1 MATDTTI
8 RQVLAVLTAEYPDHF
23 NKLSEEQIA
32 AKTALFVQA
41 LADLDDETLKAAA
54 LRHIGTSPFFP
65 KVSELRAAA
74 AAVTFQPAPDPIE
87 AWGQVQEAIRR
98 YGVYGV
104 PCGEAEGWGYKAPT
118 FADPITNHI
127 IRQMG
132 WQELCLSEE
141 PHTDRARFCDAYA
154 RIAQRERQQASL
166 PAALQDGALSHRQ
179 LAPGD
184 RNPQALVHQIAG
196 ALSANRS

>member
-8 RQVLAVLTAEYPDHF
+8 RQVLAVLAAEYPDHF

-41 LADLDDETLKAAA
+41 LADLDDETLKTAA

-74 AAVTFQPAPDPIE
+74 AAVAFQPAPDPIE
-87 AWGQVQEAIRR
+87 AWGQVLETMRR
-98 YGVYGV
+98 YGPYGI
-104 PCGEAEGWGYKAPT
+104 PCGEAEGWGYRPVE
-118 FADPITNHI
+118 FDDPITAHI
-127 IRQMG
+127 VRQMG
-132 WQELCLSEE
+132 WRELCASEE
-141 PHTDRARFCDAYA
+141 PHTDRARFLDAYA

-179 LAPGD
+179 LTPGD
-184 RNPQALVHQIAG
+184 RNPQALVRQIAV
-196 ALSANRS
+196 ALSARS